1 MPVLSNES
9 VKVFPLTSR
18 TTMTLEQI
26 RDKLAQLPPQ
36 FATFT
41 GGWASTDNAG
51 SNMGVANVAPPHSEP
66 ELLPADGYLPRMVR
80 ARYYYWDK
88 LYTPRAVASPAQA
101 DINVLHGLDV
111 VITEA
116 AAGLISI
123 LVSSR
128 NATLVRRRNGAAKS
142 LEAVLRGGDDTI
154 RVDYKRSAFALKDT
168 DIFLW
173 LAVQKAEDPQIDG
186 EIKIDLLS
194 GISGTDASMR
204 TADLRAGV
212 DFDRPNFLTAVAE
225 TDTLGPIQLS
235 FVRHVGSERSS
246 FKLRLHADGGFEINK
261 AGISYGDFQS
271 NDAMMLRA
279 SYQLAFELIPR
290 LNKLYADDQGWS
302 TKRVEVISEAMQT
315 LTERYQKMLTALQ
328 EKLLNAPTEDEET
341 Q

>member
-26 RDKLAQLPPQ
+26 RDKLAELPPQ
-36 FATFT
+36 LSTFT
-41 GGWASTDNAG
+41 GGWASTGNAG
-51 SNMGVANVAPPHSEP
+51 SNMGVANVAPPRSEP
-66 ELLPADGYLPRMVR
+66 ELLPADGYLPRMIR

-88 LYTPRAVASPAQA
+88 LYTPRAAASPAQA

-116 AAGLISI
+116 GSGSISI

-128 NATLVRRRNGAAKS
+128 NMTLVRRRTGAAKS
-142 LEAVLRGGDDTI
+142 LEGVLRKADDTI
-154 RVDYKRSAFALKDT
+154 RVDFKTSALALKDT

-173 LAVQKAEDPQIDG
+173 LAVQKAEQPQIDE

-204 TADLRAGV
+204 TADLRASV

-235 FVRHVGSERSS
+235 FVRHQGSERSS

-261 AGISYGDFQS
+261 AGISYSDFQS

-290 LNKLYADDQGWS
+290 LNKLYSDDVAWPA
-302 TKRVEVISEAMQT
+302 KRVEVISDAMQT
-315 LTERYQKMLTALQ
+315 LTDRYQSMLAVLK
-328 EKLLNAPTEDEET
+328 EKLLNAPTDDEST
-341 Q
+341 D